1 MQGRG
6 NLGRMLLEAK
16 TISDEAPGVEEEEEE
31 EEEEDVMRELLQPSP
46 NQSLS
51 VRPGSARRLRLCRQ
65 ASVCLCKSVF
75 VAWRVRS

>member
-1 MQGRG
+1 
-6 NLGRMLLEAK
+6 MLLEAK
-16 TISDEAPGVEEEEEE
+16 TISDEAPGVEEE